1 MKKLGK
7 ALILF
12 LIGGG
17 IYCCM
22 ELAFRGRTHWTMFL
36 IGGLLFLLIGA
47 INEYIPWEMPL
58 LDQGWLGAALITIT
72 EFAAGCILNLWL
84 GLDIWDYS
92 DMPFNLMGQICLPF
106 SLLWIFV
113 SMLAVVVDD
122 LVRWKLFG
130 EEKPHYT
137 LV

>member
-12 LIGGG
+12 AIGGG

-22 ELAFRGRTHWTMFL
+22 ELGFRGRTHWTMFL

-58 LDQGWLGAALITIT
+58 LDQGWLGAALITVT

-106 SLLWIFV
+106 SLLWVFV

-122 LVRWKLFG
+122 LARWKLFG
-130 EEKPHYT
+130 EDKPHYKI
-137 LV
+137 V